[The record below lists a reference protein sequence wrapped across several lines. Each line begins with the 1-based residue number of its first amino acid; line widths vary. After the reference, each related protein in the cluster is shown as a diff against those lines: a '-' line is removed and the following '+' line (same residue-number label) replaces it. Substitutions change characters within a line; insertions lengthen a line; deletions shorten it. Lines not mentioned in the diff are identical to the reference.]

1 MGKKKKPRKKKKLPV
16 AMQPVR
22 PPVPAASVNEPDF
35 SGLGAPSG
43 IVMSG
48 VAYLAGSYLVEL
60 LPKHKERWQEILR
73 NNPVSEEVKED
84 ARLIEQDLIERSKR
98 GPGRPPKAAEPLPH
112 PNALPVMRAVRDY
125 MIDHPGSV
133 DTSRKRAFYSNGFK
147 AFVLEM
153 LAEGGL
159 AYDMTAEEAAYAV
172 GVSVHT
178 LNSWVY
184 KRRS

>member
-73 NNPVSEEVKED
+73 NNPVSEAVKED
-84 ARLIEQDLIERSKR
+84 ARLIEEDLIERSKR

-178 LNSWVY
+178 LNSWIY
-184 KRRS
+184 KRRP